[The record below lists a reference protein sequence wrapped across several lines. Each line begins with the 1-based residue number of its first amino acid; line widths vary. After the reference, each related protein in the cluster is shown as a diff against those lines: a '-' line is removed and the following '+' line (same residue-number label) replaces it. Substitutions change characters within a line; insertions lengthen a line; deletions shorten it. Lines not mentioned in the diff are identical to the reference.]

1 MKRHL
6 FIFDID
12 GTLVL
17 SGGVG
22 RDALERAV
30 LKHYGLTDPFDG
42 YHFHGKTDPQIV
54 SDMHERHGLGPVDA
68 AQMRVVLD
76 DYLVELAALIGEA
89 PRYRVLSGVREWVEE
104 LAARDPRSLGLATG
118 NLLRGAELKLVR
130 GDLWRYFRFGGF
142 SSDHPDRQALTR
154 LAVARGYE
162 SVGERVPPERTFVIG
177 DTPEDVRCAL
187 GAEATPVGVTTG
199 RHSAD
204 ELRAAGCELV
214 FDSMRAVAAHFN
226 GSGLVRR

>member
-22 RDALERAV
+22 RVALERAV
-30 LKHYGLTDPFDG
+30 WKHYGLRDAFDG

-54 SDMHERHGLGPVDA
+54 SEMHERHGLGPVDA
-68 AQMRVVLD
+68 VKMRAVLD
-76 DYLVELAALIGEA
+76 DYLEELAALIGEA
-89 PRYRVLSGVREWVEE
+89 PRYRVLTGVREWLEE

-118 NLLRGAELKLVR
+118 NLARGAELKLVR
-130 GDLWRYFRFGGF
+130 GDLWRYFQFGGF
-142 SSDHPDRQALTR
+142 SSDHPDRQELTR
-154 LAVARGYE
+154 LAVARGYD
-162 SVGERVPPERTFVIG
+162 SVAERVPRERTFVIG

-187 GAEATPVGVTTG
+187 GAEATPVGVATG
-199 RHSAD
+199 RHSPD
-204 ELRAAGCELV
+204 ELRASGCQLV
-214 FDSMRAVAAHFN
+214 FASMSAVAAHFA
-226 GSGLVRR
+226 GR